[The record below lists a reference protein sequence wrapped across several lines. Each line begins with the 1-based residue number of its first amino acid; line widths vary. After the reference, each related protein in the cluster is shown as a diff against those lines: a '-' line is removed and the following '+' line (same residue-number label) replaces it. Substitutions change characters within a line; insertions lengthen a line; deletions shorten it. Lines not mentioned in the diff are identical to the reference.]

1 MIDKGLKKKKTSM
14 KGEIEKKREIAD
26 IDPKIL
32 REKRLGK
39 RLGKRTQQLNKG
51 CTNATISLANELKA
65 RRNGFR
71 FGQN

>member
-39 RLGKRTQQLNKG
+39 RLGKRT
-51 CTNATISLANELKA
+51 
-65 RRNGFR
+65 
-71 FGQN
+71 

>member
-39 RLGKRTQQLNKG
+39 RTQQLNKG